1 MNAGPTIEKFS
12 KVPHKSIMENSKILL
27 TKIYVQTGMKYER
40 GGWERREEV
49 LTIVKG
55 ETEVFGM
62 KCSNVPCKVHSEKL
76 LKCAACGSVG
86 YCSKE
91 CQKADWKAG
100 HKQSCAVSPLL
111 LLLLF
116 FSFFY
121 IIIFFM
127 FLYFTFDYFKELK
140 KLSDSE
146 GKLSS
151 KQGNIE
157 RTIAFKY
164 MNEHLMEF
172 SQEAAKKGYTSS
184 IFTLFCS
191 PSPARTPPSLP
202 SFI

>member
-40 GGWERREEV
+40 GGWEGRGGMEGV

-111 LLLLF
+111 LLLFFLFLF
-116 FSFFY
+116 FVSLFFIY
-121 IIIFFM
+121 FIF
-127 FLYFTFDYFKELK
+127 YF
-140 KLSDSE
+140 
-146 GKLSS
+146 
-151 KQGNIE
+151 
-157 RTIAFKY
+157 
-164 MNEHLMEF
+164 
-172 SQEAAKKGYTSS
+172 
-184 IFTLFCS
+184 
-191 PSPARTPPSLP
+191 
-202 SFI
+202 